1 MFELK
6 SFNRGGSLK
15 ATTVA
20 AMLLLPSLAAAQSAC
35 ESYTVKDGDSLAQ
48 IAFSAYGSY
57 DYQIIFNA
65 NRNSLS
71 GNPNDLDPGLTLQIP
86 CEDGRLTADAK
97 FLEVVEE
104 QEKIAA
110 AKPKNKTYEPDIKV
124 LLASGWAPYTDESLS
139 GGGFLTRLATTALNR
154 AGNDRPYELGWVNDD
169 SSHLTT
175 LMPLGAFDIAVA
187 WTVPDC
193 DKNPDLM
200 GEDSQ
205 RRCYDFYH
213 TVPLYESI
221 IGYYTRPDS
230 KYADAKTLAD
240 FSGAKFCRM
249 KGYFTNDLE
258 EAGLVEPLITL
269 VRPTGADECIK
280 AVADGTADVTGM
292 AVQQALGAIAAT
304 GLEAEVDDTSVT
316 YLTTIRILAH
326 KSNPFALQYVAMLD
340 AGLNEMRETGEWYDI
355 VSSTLAEYNEKIA
368 TN

>member
-1 MFELK
+1 M
-6 SFNRGGSLK
+6 SK
-15 ATTVA
+15 ATKKTCA
-20 AMLLLPSLAAAQSAC
+20 ARLLATATTLAFLCPAGAWAQSAC
-35 ESYTVKDGDSLAQ
+35 ESYTVKDGDSLAL
-48 IAFSAYGSY
+48 IAFSAYRSY

-65 NRNSLS
+65 NRNLLA
-71 GNPNDLDPGLTLQIP
+71 GNPNDLDPGTVLQIP
-86 CEDGRLTADAK
+86 CEDGRLTADTQ
-97 FLEVVEE
+97 FLDVVEE

-110 AKPKNKTYEPDIKV
+110 AKPKKSVYEPDIKI
-124 LLASGWAPYTDESLS
+124 LLASGWAPYTDDSLS

-200 GEDSQ
+200 GEDSK
-205 RRCYDFYH
+205 RRCYDYYH

-230 KYADAKTLAD
+230 DYADAKTLAD
-240 FSGAKFCRM
+240 FSGARFCRM

-258 EAGLVEPLITL
+258 EAGLVDPLITL
-269 VRPTGADECIK
+269 VRPTSAEDCIK

-292 AVQQALGAIAAT
+292 AVQQALGAISAT

-326 KSNPFALQYVAMLD
+326 KSNPFALQYIAMLD
-340 AGLNEMRETGEWYDI
+340 AGLNEMRETGEWYDV
-355 VSSTLAEYNEKIA
+355 VSSTLAEYNKVIA